1 MASDTTGR
9 LFTELEHMD
18 EREAQ
23 IHAALLRR
31 LEALEQ
37 VELRSRSVTVGD
49 LDALRTALDD
59 LRAKVATAPPS
70 VANGASATAP
80 TFEQLE
86 ARIREHDAAA
96 KHVRGLL
103 AERLHAHAAVHGGG
117 DAGGGQHAPVA
128 AEARTFKL
136 QRPPMQGADVRAFQ
150 RLLNRRFA
158 AWGIARRIAESGIY
172 GQSTR
177 DAAAQV
183 ALCLGLLSTDYEHGI
198 TPKLRVL
205 IRTPSRRTAR
215 QVQRAHERRGYRD
228 RLRAQYAARHAASAA
243 HPAASSNAGGSGSAP
258 GGAIAAAIRAHG
270 GRYEN
275 DIVRA
280 AKRFRVP
287 VSLVCAVIDVESSFR
302 NVFGHDTVRNPI
314 KSPGGGILA
323 VTEQRY
329 RAYLRHRRLG
339 EGAQGVGPMQLT
351 HPSLQDEADALGGC
365 FRPAVNIHVGVRHL
379 AALIA
384 EHGLKPGV
392 QRYNGAKGDDYSTEV
407 LRRRHTWD
415 GRLRGAH
422 GPAHGPAHRPAHRPA
437 GTGAPAHAPGHP
449 APRTFKL
456 MRTPMRGADV
466 RRLQRD
472 LNARFAA
479 WGIGRR
485 IAEDGRY
492 GAQTQLAAHQV
503 AIALGIATAAYEHG
517 ITPALRG
524 LIRTPSRRTPR
535 ELRRAK
541 ARRGYRAKLRK
552 RYDRAGVTAIRVGSL
567 VYPLA
572 VHGRDLGGVAAHKAR
587 PFGNWQSD
595 NAVDIAVPR
604 GTAVLAVADG
614 TITRLGGAWHGG
626 SGNPDGFN
634 VTLDA
639 GARRWFYTHLM
650 ERVDLSVGQRVSA
663 GQLLGRSG
671 AGNGVDHLH
680 IASSAGDPER
690 LLRV

>member
-1 MASDTTGR
+1 M
-9 LFTELEHMD
+9 
-18 EREAQ
+18 
-23 IHAALLRR
+23 
-31 LEALEQ
+31 
-37 VELRSRSVTVGD
+37 
-49 LDALRTALDD
+49 
-59 LRAKVATAPPS
+59 
-70 VANGASATAP
+70 
-80 TFEQLE
+80 
-86 ARIREHDAAA
+86 
-96 KHVRGLL
+96 
-103 AERLHAHAAVHGGG
+103 
-117 DAGGGQHAPVA
+117 
-128 AEARTFKL
+128 
-136 QRPPMQGADVRAFQ
+136 
-150 RLLNRRFA
+150 
-158 AWGIARRIAESGIY
+158 
-172 GQSTR
+172 
-177 DAAAQV
+177 
-183 ALCLGLLSTDYEHGI
+183 
-198 TPKLRVL
+198 
-205 IRTPSRRTAR
+205 
-215 QVQRAHERRGYRD
+215 
-228 RLRAQYAARHAASAA
+228 
-243 HPAASSNAGGSGSAP
+243 
-258 GGAIAAAIRAHG
+258 
-270 GRYEN
+270 
-275 DIVRA
+275 
-280 AKRFRVP
+280 
-287 VSLVCAVIDVESSFR
+287 ESSFR

-314 KSPGGGILA
+314 KSPGGGTLA
-323 VTEQRY
+323 VTEKRY
-329 RAYLRHRRLG
+329 RTYLRHRRLG

-379 AALIA
+379 ATLIA
-384 EHGLKPGV
+384 DHGLKAGV
-392 QRYNGAKGDDYSTEV
+392 QHYNGAKGDDYSTEV
-407 LRRRHTWD
+407 LRRRHTWA

-422 GPAHGPAHRPAHRPA
+422 EATHGTAQGPAHQPA
-437 GTGAPAHAPGHP
+437 GNGAAEHAPGHA

-472 LNARFAA
+472 LNERFATWA
-479 WGIGRR
+479 IGRR

-517 ITPALRG
+517 ITPRLRG
-524 LIRTPSRRTPR
+524 LIRTPSRRTPS

-552 RYDRAGVTAIRVGSL
+552 RYGRAGVTAIHVGGL
-567 VYPLA
+567 VYPLP

-595 NAVDIAVPR
+595 NAVDIGVPR

-650 ERVDLSVGQRVSA
+650 ERVDLSVGQRLSA

-690 LLRV
+690 LLRVNR